1 MNSKE
6 IARKAFMLLDEKKAQ
21 DIKVIDIS
29 KISVIAD
36 YFIITGGAN
45 ERQVKALA
53 DNVEEKLG
61 KEGIIPKS
69 IEGYHNANWI
79 LMDYGDV
86 IIHIFNQEDRLFSIL
101 KGSGRMVRMLV
112 SLICRIKPLSLQN
125 QAVFDNYNHLNDCK
139 LAYENSLERWSF
151 FCPQLCNF

>member
-6 IARKAFMLLDEKKAQ
+6 IARNAFMFLDEKKAQ

-36 YFIITGGAN
+36 YFIIAGGSN

-61 KEGIIPKS
+61 KAGVIPKS

-86 IIHIFNQEDRLFSIL
+86 IVH
-101 KGSGRMVRMLV
+101 
-112 SLICRIKPLSLQN
+112 
-125 QAVFDNYNHLNDCK
+125 VFHPEAREFY
-139 LAYENSLERWSF
+139 SLERLYSEGARMEIEDK
-151 FCPQLCNF
+151 

>member
-6 IARKAFMLLDEKKAQ
+6 VAKKAFMALDEKMAV
-21 DIKVIDIS
+21 DIKIIDIS

-36 YFIITGGAN
+36 YFIIAGGSN

-61 KEGIIPKS
+61 KDGVFPKS
-69 IEGYHNANWI
+69 SEGYQNAKWI

-86 IIHIFNQEDRLFSIL
+86 IIHVFNQEDRLFY
-101 KGSGRMVRMLV
+101 
-112 SLICRIKPLSLQN
+112 
-125 QAVFDNYNHLNDCK
+125 D
-139 LAYENSLERWSF
+139 LERIWVDGQSVEIAD
-151 FCPQLCNF
+151 L